1 MRRQK
6 QDLSKAKDL
15 FEEYAETIKEN
26 PKKMKEFENAVID
39 VYEQTGDTYILL
51 AALRVIAS
59 KGGQNAGSN
68 SRKNQTSG

>member
-51 AALRVIAS
+51 EALRVIAS
-59 KGGQNAGSN
+59 KGGQNARSN